1 MQAMPPQINVGE
13 SPRVLLPRL
22 SHIGDCI
29 LTLPVANAIKDRF
42 PDSFIAW
49 AIESPGDFLVK
60 GCQAVDEVI
69 TIPKGWLKKP
79 RQAWA
84 LRRQLRALNFDISI
98 DPQSLTKS
106 AGIGWVSGAK
116 QRVGLTK
123 PLGRE
128 LAPWLNNVNVSVDS
142 KHLVDRSLEMLKVIG
157 ITNPAARFDL
167 QIPKSATSFA
177 NEMAADSKLKSGFVV
192 INPGAGW
199 QSRQWS
205 NKRFGAVASYLG
217 SKYGLTSL
225 ISWFGDQEERMADE
239 IVSSSDGHA
248 VKAPST
254 RLWELAALI
263 QRSRFFVGCDTG
275 PSHLAG
281 ALSVP
286 CITLFGTTEPSA
298 SAPYELDVAN
308 PIHIRIQKYY
318 QSGSSRERRKAENA
332 AMMEIQIDDV
342 TSGVD
347 QMMKQLSAN
356 AAA

>member
-1 MQAMPPQINVGE
+1 MQAIPPQINVGQ
-13 SPRVLLPRL
+13 SPRVLIPRL

-29 LTLPVANAIKDRF
+29 LTLPVVNAIKDRF

-60 GCQAVDEVI
+60 GCDAVDQVI

-79 RQAWA
+79 MQAWS
-84 LRRQLRALNFDISI
+84 LRRQLRAFDFDISI

-106 AGIGWVSGAK
+106 AGIGWMSGAK
-116 QRVGLTK
+116 QRIGLTK
-123 PLGRE
+123 PWGRE
-128 LAPWLNNVNVSVDS
+128 LAPWLNNINVSVKL
-142 KHLVDRSLEMLKVIG
+142 KHVVDRSLEMLEVIG

-167 QIPKSATSFA
+167 QVPDSAISFA
-177 NEMAADSKLKSGFVV
+177 SAIAADSKLKSGFVV

-199 QSRQWS
+199 KSRQWS
-205 NKRFGAVASYLG
+205 NKRFGAVASYLREE
-217 SKYGLTSL
+217 YGLASL
-225 ISWFGDQEERMADE
+225 VSWFGDQEEQMADE
-239 IVSSSDGHA
+239 IVASSDGHA
-248 VKAPST
+248 IKAPST

-286 CITLFGTTEPSA
+286 CVTLFGTTEPNV
-298 SAPYELDVAN
+298 SAPYELDASN
-308 PIHIRIQKYY
+308 KIHIRIQKYY
-318 QSGSSRERRKAENA
+318 QSGSSRERRKAENE
-332 AMMEIQIDDV
+332 AMMKIQIDDV
-342 TSGVD
+342 TNGLD
-347 QMMKQLSAN
+347 QMIKQLSAN